1 MQSKV
6 KDISPEESV
15 EDKVEQEV
23 DLEKHTTPNKKE
35 KAKEVIT
42 PSPTEDTV
50 DYSKMTVVQLKDV
63 LRSKGMK
70 VSGRKAELIERL
82 RD

>member
-1 MQSKV
+1 MQPKV

-23 DLEKHTTPNKKE
+23 DLEKHTMPKK
-35 KAKEVIT
+35 KAKGKEVT
-42 PSPTEDTV
+42 PAPTEDTV

-70 VSGRKAELIERL
+70 VSGKKAELIERL
-82 RD
+82 RN

>member
-1 MQSKV
+1 M

-15 EDKVEQEV
+15 EDVVQEIV
-23 DLEKHTTPNKKE
+23 DLEKHTTPPKKKA

-42 PSPTEDTV
+42 PTPTAEDTV
-50 DYSKMTVVQLKDV
+50 DYSKLTVVQLKDV